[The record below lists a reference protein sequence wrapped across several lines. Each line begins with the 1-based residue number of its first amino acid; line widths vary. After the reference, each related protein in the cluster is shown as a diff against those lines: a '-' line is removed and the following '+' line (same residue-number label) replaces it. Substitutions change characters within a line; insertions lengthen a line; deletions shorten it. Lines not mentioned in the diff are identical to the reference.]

1 MVLKEKTGN
10 PPWKEKMDALGVECV
25 VRMREDVPE
34 EDQGAIQARF
44 YRETVEFLKR
54 QFGLG

>member
-1 MVLKEKTGN
+1 MGEPTFQDVAFGDHER
-10 PPWKEKMDALGVECV
+10 DV
-25 VRMREDVPE
+25 VDLYQE

-54 QFGLG
+54 QFEMG

>member
-1 MVLKEKTGN
+1 MGEPTY
-10 PPWKEKMDALGVECV
+10 
-25 VRMREDVPE
+25 RDVAYGDHE
-34 EDQGAIQARF
+34 AIQARF

>member
-1 MVLKEKTGN
+1 
-10 PPWKEKMDALGVECV
+10 MDALGVECV
-25 VRMREDVPE
+25 VRMREDVLE